1 MPRQI
6 RTFIRPSLHDYVCF
20 DVIHISKYPFLKT
33 FQIWKYIS
41 NKFYLFFSHQK
52 KTPWWEKKIHTHTHT
67 HIYIYIYV
75 DHLKY
80 FFQIAAFSNIQTIFR
95 KCCYWK
101 NILNG
106 KCLYLYI
113 NFRSIV
119 LFSDGKIADRQTN
132 NSSKSFI

>member
-1 MPRQI
+1 MRKEN
-6 RTFIRPSLHDYVCF
+6 T
-20 DVIHISKYPFLKT
+20 
-33 FQIWKYIS
+33 
-41 NKFYLFFSHQK
+41 
-52 KTPWWEKKIHTHTHT
+52 HTHTHT
-67 HIYIYIYV
+67 YIYIYV

-132 NSSKSFI
+132 NSSKSLIQSKSLSRKFSISAADQTTKSVCVGCDKFLISKVFSFSTN